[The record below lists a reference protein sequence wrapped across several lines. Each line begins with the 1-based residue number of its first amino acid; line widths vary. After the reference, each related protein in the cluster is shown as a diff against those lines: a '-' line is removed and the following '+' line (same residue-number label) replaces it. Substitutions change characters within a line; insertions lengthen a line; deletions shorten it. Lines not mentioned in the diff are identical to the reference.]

1 MKEKILLFV
10 VGVLVGAVVSTG
22 AFYVYNNSKVGK
34 CNNQTMRMP
43 GGAPPSMPGG
53 NQQGGNNNQSGN
65 NNQQP
70 PEIPNGNQN
79 SNQANNNSQSTDS

>member
-10 VGVLVGAVVSTG
+10 VGVLVGAVISTG

-43 GGAPPSMPGG
+43 GGAPPSLPGG
-53 NQQGGNNNQSGN
+53 NQQDGKNNKNG
-65 NNQQP
+65 QP

>member
-43 GGAPPSMPGG
+43 GGAQPSMPGG
-53 NQQGGNNNQSGN
+53 NQQGGN

>member
-53 NQQGGNNNQSGN
+53 NQQGGNNNQ
-65 NNQQP
+65 QP